1 MKYLRNK
8 TILIISPEAWSQ
20 LHVSKHHYA
29 KHLTSHNTVY
39 FLNPPSD
46 RFKITSSEEKGLY
59 VIDNSSLRG
68 VHYLPPFLSQYITAW
83 EISQLEKKLSTKF
96 HIIWSFDPSRL
107 FNLKRLKQKLRIAH
121 LVDLNQTYERN
132 ILLKTAD
139 LGLTVTNSISKK
151 LSTNKLI
158 VHNIGH
164 ACAQHIS
171 TSSSPDP
178 KKLPGVNKVKAIYI
192 GNLIRDAVDWEVL
205 YQTAKKYQEV
215 DFIYFGSDEREIKK
229 LNENKDFHYLWEC
242 YQLTNTHF
250 PGRIVANQIP
260 QTLLLSNIQLIAFKT
275 SFHKEQTNS
284 HKILEY
290 MQSGRVTVAT
300 YTEDFDGNDELM
312 VMSEHNHEYVSLF
325 NKVLTSLDQFN
336 SDGRMAKRKKLAQ
349 ENSYEKKIELID
361 HLIASHVKK

>member
-1 MKYLRNK
+1 MKYLKNK
-8 TILIISPEAWSQ
+8 KILIVSPEAWSQ

-29 KHLTSHNTVY
+29 KHLSSHNTVY

-46 RFKITSSEEKGLY
+46 HFEITPTEEKRLY

-68 VHYLPPFLSQYITAW
+68 VQYLPSFLSKFITAW
-83 EISQLEKKLSTKF
+83 EVNQLEKKLSTKID
-96 HIIWSFDPSRL
+96 IIWTFDPSRL

-121 LVDLNQTYERN
+121 LVDLNQTFERD

-158 VHNIGH
+158 IHNIGH
-164 ACAQHIS
+164 ACTQHTS
-171 TSSSPDP
+171 TSSSPNP

-215 DFIYFGSDEREIKK
+215 DFIYFGSDESEIKK
-229 LNENKDFHYLWEC
+229 LKVNKEFQYLWKC
-242 YQLTNTHF
+242 YQLANTHF
-250 PGRIVANQIP
+250 PGKIAANKIP
-260 QTLLLSNIQLIAFKT
+260 QTLILSDIQLIAFKT

-300 YTEDFDGNDELM
+300 YTEDFDGNDELI
-312 VMSEHNHEYVSLF
+312 VMSEHNCEYVSLF

-336 SDGRMAKRKKLAQ
+336 SNGRMAKRKKLAQ
-349 ENSYEKKIELID
+349 ENSYEKKIEIID
-361 HLIASHVKK
+361 RLIASHVKK